1 MTRHRVTIIGR
12 FCPEKVLKKLRQK
25 TRKRVEIIELEE
37 EEEKDDERGGLE
49 SNELIFDDDGSNQMT
64 SLNKTITFNYSQY
77 EYKSSIFTIFSDENP
92 NACLIM

>member
-12 FCPEKVLKKLRQK
+12 FCPVKVLKKLRKK

-37 EEEKDDERGGLE
+37 EDDDDKREGLE
-49 SNELIFDDDGSNQMT
+49 YNESTLDDDGSNQMT
-64 SLNKTITFNYSQY
+64 PLNKIFTLGYGKY
-77 EYKSSIFTIFSDENP
+77 EYESSIFTILSDENP